1 MKTVIIAVTAVSRSS
16 INCSLCTNGGGKGF
30 FFWFFVITIMLVNVL
45 ILCVLCFGKCLF
57 IIIFIFI

>member
-30 FFWFFVITIMLVNVL
+30 FFLVFCNYHNA
-45 ILCVLCFGKCLF
+45 GKCVNFVCPLLW
-57 IIIFIFI
+57 